1 MLGSWESAQ
10 AEAARALE
18 QTLARQAAVD
28 ALETQVKHVFELAER
43 AVADV
48 QSIGS
53 ARREIS
59 ETRELLERPRN
70 SSRPPRAP
78 WRIRDPQAPLE
89 RAEQRLARAEALAL
103 GMKTTV
109 EALQAQRTV
118 VDHAMESASG
128 LAMQMKQAEALI
140 ATLRKERTIACEL
153 KIALESDDEEGAPG
167 A

>member
-1 MLGSWESAQ
+1 
-10 AEAARALE
+10 
-18 QTLARQAAVD
+18 
-28 ALETQVKHVFELAER
+28 
-43 AVADV
+43 
-48 QSIGS
+48 GS

-59 ETRELLERPRN
+59 ETRELLENTQEQFKTTEGALEEFETRKR
-70 SSRPPRAP
+70 
-78 WRIRDPQAPLE
+78 QLE

-153 KIALESDDEEGAPG
+153 KIALELDDEEGAPR